1 MIRLDIIIPNIQ
13 MSQLWE
19 PVWSENKK
27 LHPVIVIKVNYN
39 IVGYY
44 IKWNAV
50 TTSNRRVISMIMDI
64 TENRHFVSSLDRIY
78 SIWSVVVI
86 LKENL
91 SVL

>member
-39 IVGYY
+39 IIIITIDVLLAWLWTLQK
-44 IKWNAV
+44 IDI
-50 TTSNRRVISMIMDI
+50 SFRRW
-64 TENRHFVSSLDRIY
+64 TEF
-78 SIWSVVVI
+78 I
-86 LKENL
+86 LFDP
-91 SVL
+91 